1 MQNFVANCVRLSSPA
16 TIRDDKPD
24 NRVRIPAVPVLSV
37 RPQASLPMKKVFWF
51 LIILLIVS
59 AASAYVV
66 RNRANASAKASGQGS
81 RGPQEV
87 PVVIAEV
94 VSEDIPIWLE
104 GIGNVQA
111 ANTVTVRPRVG
122 GALES
127 VSFTEGAMVKEGDVL
142 AQIDRRPFQS
152 VLSQA
157 EAKKA
162 QDEAQLANAR
172 ATLSRAES
180 LVKENAISR
189 QLVDQAEAAAGQL
202 EAQVKADQAAIDA
215 AQLDLDFTTV
225 RAPISGRTG
234 VRMVDAG
241 NVVTGS
247 QAEGLVVLTEL
258 QPISVIFTLPQRYLA
273 QLRPHMKPGSAELP
287 VQATEDDG
295 TLLDEGVL
303 KLVDNQIDNTT
314 GTLRLKASFP
324 NKDFT
329 LWPGQYLNAKV
340 LVDTMKDAV
349 VVPAE
354 VIQPGLNG
362 PFAYLVKEDETVEV
376 RQVKP
381 GLTLEGLTV
390 IEEGLQPGDR
400 VVRDGQSKLKPGAKV
415 ASKNPGS

>member
-1 MQNFVANCVRLSSPA
+1 M
-16 TIRDDKPD
+16 
-24 NRVRIPAVPVLSV
+24 LSV
-37 RPQASLPMKKVFWF
+37 RPQASLSMKKVSWF
-51 LIILLIVS
+51 LITLLALS

-66 RNRANASAKASGQGS
+66 RNRVNSPAKGSGP

-87 PVVIAEV
+87 PVVIQEV

-122 GALES
+122 GTLES
-127 VSFTEGAMVKEGDVL
+127 VSFTEGGMVKQGDVL
-142 AQIDRRPFQS
+142 AQIDPRPFES
-152 VLSQA
+152 VLAQA
-157 EAKKA
+157 KAKKA
-162 QDEAQLANAR
+162 QDEAQLANAQ
-172 ATLSRAES
+172 ATLARARS

-189 QLVDQAEAAAGQL
+189 QLVDQAEASSGQL

-247 QAEGLVVLTEL
+247 QAEGLVVLTEM
-258 QPISVIFTLPQRYLA
+258 QPISVIFTLPQRHLA
-273 QLRPHMKPGSAELP
+273 DLRPHMKPGVAELR
-287 VQATEDDG
+287 VQAVEDDG
-295 TLLDEGVL
+295 TLLDEGSL

-329 LWPGQYLNAKV
+329 LWPGQYVNAKV
-340 LVDTMKDAV
+340 LVETKRDAV

-354 VIQPGLNG
+354 VVQPGLKG
-362 PFAYLVKEDETVEV
+362 PFAYLVKDDETVEV
-376 RQVKP
+376 RQVKT
-381 GLTLEGLTV
+381 GITLEGLTV
-390 IEEGLQPGDR
+390 IEDGLQPGDR

-415 ASKNPGS
+415 RSKNPGS

>member
-1 MQNFVANCVRLSSPA
+1 
-16 TIRDDKPD
+16 
-24 NRVRIPAVPVLSV
+24 
-37 RPQASLPMKKVFWF
+37 MKKVLWI
-51 LIILLIVS
+51 LITLLILS
-59 AASAYVV
+59 AASAYVL
-66 RNRANASAKASGQGS
+66 RNRANPAGKGGAQGP
-81 RGPQEV
+81 RGPQTV
-87 PVVIAEV
+87 PVVITEV

-127 VSFTEGAMVKEGDVL
+127 VTFTEGSMVKEGDVL

-152 VLSQA
+152 VLAQA

-162 QDEAQLANAR
+162 QDEAQLANAK
-172 ATLSRAES
+172 AILSRATS
-180 LVKENAISR
+180 LVKDKAISQ
-189 QLVDQAEAAAGQL
+189 QLVDQAEASAGQL

-247 QAEGLVVLTEL
+247 QAEGLVVLTEM

-273 QLRPHMKPGSAELP
+273 DMRPHMKPDAPELR
-287 VQATEDDG
+287 VQAVEDDG
-295 TLLDEGVL
+295 TLLDEGTL

-329 LWPGQYLNAKV
+329 LWPGQYVNAKV
-340 LVDTMKDAV
+340 LVETKKDAI

-354 VIQPGLNG
+354 VVQPGLKG
-362 PFAYLVKEDETVEV
+362 PFAYVVKGDDTVEV
-376 RQVKP
+376 QQVKV

-400 VVRDGQSKLKPGAKV
+400 VVRDGQSKLKPG
-415 ASKNPGS
+415 SKIVSKEPGS